1 MHSRHGDVRVPDPAS
16 AAGGCGIPAFYTA
29 TGVPESCNSAQFLG
43 HLPVVM
49 TAPTV
54 VLDQDVDTRNKLS
67 VPWLT
72 NVLFGHGQYVP
83 ISDNGDD
90 RRERDQWDAKGVR

>member
-1 MHSRHGDVRVPDPAS
+1 
-16 AAGGCGIPAFYTA
+16 
-29 TGVPESCNSAQFLG
+29 
-43 HLPVVM
+43 M

-90 RRERDQWDAKGVR
+90 RRERDQWDAKGFASERVSEAGRWGPCAWERRRWSAAALAA